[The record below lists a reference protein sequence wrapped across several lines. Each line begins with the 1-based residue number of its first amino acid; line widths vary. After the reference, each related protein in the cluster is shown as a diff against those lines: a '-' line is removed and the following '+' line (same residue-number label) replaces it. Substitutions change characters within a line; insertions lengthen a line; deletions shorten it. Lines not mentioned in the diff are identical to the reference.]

1 MYSKYVYICFMKT
14 KDDIIEML
22 KDCRKSRT
30 HIQESLRWVL
40 DKEAMDY
47 KLSEISKLDI
57 KINLLLEV
65 LDYEEIDISY

>member
-30 HIQESLRWVL
+30 YIQESLRWVL

-47 KLSEISKLDI
+47 KMSEISKLDI

>member
-22 KDCRKSRT
+22 RDCRKSRAS
-30 HIQESLRWVL
+30 IQESLRWVL

-47 KLSEISKLDI
+47 KMSEVSKLDI
-57 KINLLLEV
+57 KIDLLLEI